1 MKVKKVLA
9 GLRQQF
15 ALDEINIIS
24 PTRVIYSGTVQGWV
38 ATDVDMILYK
48 KQIENLEV
56 IDRMMFNGRK
66 AFLFVPE
73 IGDYYPAKE
82 D

>member
-9 GLRQQF
+9 ELKQQY
-15 ALDEINIIS
+15 AIEEINIIT
-24 PTRVIYSGTVQGWV
+24 PTTVVYSGTVQGWV
-38 ATDVDMILYK
+38 ATDVAMALYK
-48 KQIENLEV
+48 KQVENLEV
-56 IDRMMFNGRK
+56 IDKMMFNGRK

-73 IGDYYPAKE
+73 VGDYYPPK

>member
-9 GLRQQF
+9 GLQQQY
-15 ALDEINIIS
+15 ALEEINIIT
-24 PTRVIYSGTVQGWV
+24 PTKVVYSGTVKGWV
-38 ATDVDMILYK
+38 ATTVEMALYK

-73 IGDYYPAKE
+73 IGDYYPPK

>member
-9 GLRQQF
+9 GLQQEYD
-15 ALDEINIIS
+15 LEEIHIIT
-24 PTRVIYSGTVQGWV
+24 PTKVVYSGTVKEWV
-38 ATDVDMILYK
+38 AASVEMALYK

-56 IDRMMFNGRK
+56 VDRMMFNGRK

-73 IGDYYPAKE
+73 IGDYYPPK